1 MVYQDHLTKL
11 CALKLL
17 TSKSAAEVKNE
28 NVRSQNTK
36 SNQMWRI
43 HEENTSSYF
52 LKVWAKAKDISV
64 FSSYAEITN
73 SNNKENKTKMNDACS
88 YHRR

>member
-52 LKVWAKAKDISV
+52 LKV
-64 FSSYAEITN
+64 
-73 SNNKENKTKMNDACS
+73 
-88 YHRR
+88 